1 MAHRDSSSY
10 VAVLAAG
17 IAGFTLLYIAHD
29 RRRHH
34 IEAAAAAAPLP
45 PLRKEKNACPVEL
58 VILFSGKRKSGK
70 DYVTDRL
77 LEAFSVSSMSPRSDC
92 GSIAE
97 IGRLSAPLKR
107 AYAEEHGLDYQELLS
122 DGPYKEKYR
131 AAMVKWGEEKR
142 KADPGFFARLV
153 VGAAKAQILIISDA
167 RRATDL
173 QFFHQPATFGNGE
186 ANDKCPWRLLTVRVE
201 CSVEERNQR
210 GFRYDPAVDA
220 AESECGL
227 DAIGNWDAY
236 LRNEGVAARP
246 APEGS
251 SSSSDDGKGSLKNAE
266 SASFKSTPARLG
278 GVSEQINAIAK
289 HAKNMLQMKESERR

>member
-1 MAHRDSSSY
+1 MVRRDSLHY
-10 VAVLAAG
+10 ATLLAAG
-17 IAGFTLLYIAHD
+17 LVGFTVFSIVRE
-29 RRRHH
+29 RRRQR
-34 IEAAAAAAPLP
+34 IEADAGSPSPALKSETNT
-45 PLRKEKNACPVEL
+45 RPVKL

-77 LEAFSVSSMSPRSDC
+77 LEAFSKHSVRTRC
-92 GSIAE
+92 GNGCIAE

-131 AAMVKWGEEKR
+131 ASMVKWGEEKR

-153 VGAAKAQILIISDA
+153 VGAAKAKILIISDA

-173 QFFHQPATFGNGE
+173 EFFRQPAAFGYGE
-186 ANDKCPWRLLTVRVE
+186 ASEGCPWKLLTVRVE

-227 DAIGNWDAY
+227 DAITNWDAY
-236 LRNEGVAARP
+236 LRNESAAARP
-246 APEGS
+246 ALVDSNGDS
-251 SSSSDDGKGSLKNAE
+251 GGGKGSSERKAG
-266 SASFKSTPARLG
+266 SICFDTTPDRPG
-278 GVSEQINAIAK
+278 GVTEQINAIAE
-289 HAKNMLQMKESERR
+289 HAASML

>member
-1 MAHRDSSSY
+1 MARRDSTQY
-10 VAVLAAG
+10 VALLAAG
-17 IAGFTLLYIAHD
+17 LVGFTLFSIVRERC
-29 RRRHH
+29 RRR
-34 IEAAAAAAPLP
+34 IQEDAGSASPAL
-45 PLRKEKNACPVEL
+45 KGETKSSPVKL

-77 LEAFSVSSMSPRSDC
+77 LEAFNKHNGRTTDRSGKC
-92 GSIAE
+92 CTAE

-131 AAMVKWGEEKR
+131 ASMVKWGEEKR

-153 VGAAKAQILIISDA
+153 VGAAKAEILIISDA

-173 QFFHQPATFGNGE
+173 EFFRQPAAFGYGE
-186 ANDKCPWRLLTVRVE
+186 ASEGCPWKLLTVRVE

-227 DAIGNWDAY
+227 DTVANWDAY
-236 LRNEGVAARP
+236 LRNEGAAACP
-246 APEGS
+246 APMDNN
-251 SSSSDDGKGSLKNAE
+251 SDSGGGKGTSGGKTRLI
-266 SASFKSTPARLG
+266 SFNTTPDRPG
-278 GVSEQINAIAK
+278 GVSEQVNAIAE
-289 HAKNMLQMKESERR
+289 HAASML